1 MKITPAKYDSEY
13 KWLREEARKDG
24 ARHRLNAIKKAV
36 LSMFGQKKV
45 REWNE
50 MEERRIRLDGIPR
63 IGMVLQA
70 LGMTL
75 LLIVLVD
82 DWDVTTTLSFSAV
95 VAGEIII
102 INSLCHHGCEI
113 RGERTK

>member
-1 MKITPAKYDSEY
+1 M
-13 KWLREEARKDG
+13 WLREEARKEG
-24 ARHRLNAIKKAV
+24 AWHRPNAVKRAG
-36 LSMFGQKKV
+36 LSMFRRGKGC
-45 REWNE
+45 EWNE
-50 MEERRIRLDGIPR
+50 MEERRIRLNGFPR
-63 IGMVLQA
+63 IGLVLQA

-82 DWDVTTTLSFSAV
+82 DWDVATTLSFSAV